1 MPVGKIE
8 AFGPWTAHIEA
19 MDKALA
25 ANDTDESIRAW
36 RLAYSAALSHPGWL
50 GLFTVATASL
60 RLGTSPSLARSAA
73 ALTRETYWIAF
84 FRARQQRS
92 LSGILCSAEAFAM
105 LGDRDSAE
113 RCLRLAEKLQ
123 STACDTSETDRVRLQ
138 GHRLGR
144 LEGSR
149 VDPGVTGGADD
160 PDGTGGTDVRGGTNR
175 VPGIL

>member
-1 MPVGKIE
+1 MMPVGKIE

-60 RLGTSPSLARSAA
+60 RVGTSPSLARSAA

-113 RCLRLAEKLQ
+113 RCLRVAEELEP
-123 STACDTSETDRVRLQ
+123 SACDEAEVDRVRLLA
-138 GHRLGR
+138 HRLGR
-144 LEGSR
+144 PEG
-149 VDPGVTGGADD
+149 
-160 PDGTGGTDVRGGTNR
+160 N
-175 VPGIL
+175 